1 MYYNTVELHR
11 SCLLF
16 DEVRQPRALVGELEK
31 GRIGIAC
38 FHSYNNIRLLSSVGD
53 FPNAI
58 TNFSASILLNC

>member
-1 MYYNTVELHR
+1 MIIASQSFVPVNY
-11 SCLLF
+11 CK
-16 DEVRQPRALVGELEK
+16 VRQPRALVGELEK